1 MSTLSQQRKLVEQP
15 REEGN
20 MDCRPVC
27 ECEQEMIVCM
37 QQNGEED
44 CLVSGFACNK
54 ANRLQE
60 KGGCVMM

>member
-1 MSTLSQQRKLVEQP
+1 MSTLSEQRKLVEQP
-15 REEGN
+15 REEAN

-37 QQNGEED
+37 RQNGEED
-44 CLVSGFACNK
+44 CLVSGFTSNK

-60 KGGCVMM
+60 KGGCVIM